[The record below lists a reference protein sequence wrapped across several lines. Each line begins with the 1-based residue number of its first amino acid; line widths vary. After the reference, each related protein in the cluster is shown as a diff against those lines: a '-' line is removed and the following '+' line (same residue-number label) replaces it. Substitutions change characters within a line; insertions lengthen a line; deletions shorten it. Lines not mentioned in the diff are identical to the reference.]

1 MGNATSGRVADGM
14 EASSNHRQHRRSLQ
28 GTSRRA
34 AIHYEDCQWPG
45 STREQANHLYVDLES
60 RFSSTHRRQP
70 EHGISHRRIGRYESV
85 GRITGFSNFPNV
97 NLCRAARVNTK
108 ETFMRLAGSIALA
121 LFLTG
126 SVVMA
131 QQSDDKKP
139 IAEQPISKPQSVVIK
154 PKKKRH
160 FIPAAQRVV
169 IPPATVLHNPE
180 YLSGEASVTVAANSS
195 PLIRIGMAQNGV
207 TLIEFPSAD
216 KFFAVHAG
224 NSDLC
229 HPAPVRLNTLAIG
242 SEISWAGVP
251 TQIPPP
257 STEKVL
263 RPLQE
268 FFPHLRS

>member
-1 MGNATSGRVADGM
+1 MKLTQYLV
-14 EASSNHRQHRRSLQ
+14 L
-28 GTSRRA
+28 TV
-34 AIHYEDCQWPG
+34 
-45 STREQANHLYVDLES
+45 LLL
-60 RFSSTHRRQP
+60 
-70 EHGISHRRIGRYESV
+70 SV
-85 GRITGFSNFPNV
+85 SAV
-97 NLCRAARVNTK
+97 
-108 ETFMRLAGSIALA
+108 E
-121 LFLTG
+121 
-126 SVVMA
+126 A
-131 QQSDDKKP
+131 QQPPATK
-139 IAEQPISKPQSVVIK
+139 ALVEQKQCQMPSL
-154 PKKKRH
+154 PKKARMPRASN
-160 FIPAAQRVV
+160 IPRIQPV
-169 IPPATVLHNPE
+169 IPPVTVLHNPE
-180 YLSGEASVTVAANSS
+180 YLSGEASVTVAANSN